1 MKAVS
6 TKGGSRTARLAA
18 LAAGVFGFA
27 ASVTAFAAI
36 DRCEEC
42 RTNVLEPC
50 QLYTP
55 DARPSCFMQYR
66 ACLTA
71 YGCQLDP

>member
-1 MKAVS
+1 M
-6 TKGGSRTARLAA
+6 
-18 LAAGVFGFA
+18 FGFA

-71 YGCQLDP
+71 YGCQLAP

>member
-1 MKAVS
+1 MKAAW
-6 TKGGSRTARLAA
+6 KGWTRTARLAA

-27 ASVTAFAAI
+27 AFAAV

-71 YGCQLDP
+71 YGCQLEP